1 LKEVE
6 KSSIQISPN
15 PCEETLMIYGS
26 NVNFSSVQIIDL
38 LGEIIMEIEFNSVE
52 SYLMDVSNLLPGNYL
67 ITLKDSNEYLRFV
80 KQ

>member
-1 LKEVE
+1 
-6 KSSIQISPN
+6 
-15 PCEETLMIYGS
+15 MIYGS